1 MTRNYALTRLLEH
14 GPMTR
19 AQLIECT
26 RWSDKHVDMALGACL
41 AHRLVRRAGSAR
53 IGDSK
58 VATLYRAVK
67 G

>member
-1 MTRNYALTRLLEH
+1 
-14 GPMTR
+14 MTR